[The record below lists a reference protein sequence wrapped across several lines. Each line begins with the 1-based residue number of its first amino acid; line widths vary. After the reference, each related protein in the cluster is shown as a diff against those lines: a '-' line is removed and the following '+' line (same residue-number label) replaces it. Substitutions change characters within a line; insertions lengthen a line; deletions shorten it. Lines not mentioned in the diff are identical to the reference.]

1 MNASDIP
8 MQTPLQRPDQ
18 QALPAKV
25 IVREVGPR
33 DGFQS
38 LSRVLSTDEKLAVI
52 KALIKAGVRR
62 METTAFVSPQ
72 AIPQLRDAAAVM
84 AQVPRGRMCY
94 AALVPNLTGTRAAL
108 AAGVN
113 ELVVVVSATDA
124 HNLANVR
131 RSVSDSL
138 NELKGICGAAH
149 VAGVSVTGAVAVAFG
164 CPYAGPVTLDD
175 LFRVVDAFC
184 THGTDAIMLADTV
197 GMASPLD
204 VTERV
209 AAVTARLGG
218 RELICHFHNNRG
230 VAMAN
235 LLAAL
240 QAGVTVFDT
249 AVGGIGGCPNVPRA
263 AGNLASEDVVFMLE
277 AMGVETGIDLALMI
291 DAARLL
297 EKTVG
302 VELPGQTMKSGA
314 IPNRSCGAGSGGA
327 TVHEV

>member
-1 MNASDIP
+1 MYASVS
-8 MQTPLQRPDQ
+8 MQTPFQRIDQ

-38 LSRVLSTDEKLAVI
+38 LAGVLSTAEKLAVI
-52 KALIKAGVRR
+52 NALIEAGVRR

-84 AQVPRGRMCY
+84 AQVPRGAMRH
-94 AALVPNLTGTRAAL
+94 AALVPNLTGARAAL
-108 AAGVN
+108 AAGVD
-113 ELVVVVSATDA
+113 ELVVVVSASDA
-124 HNLANVR
+124 HNRANVR
-131 RSVSDSL
+131 RSLSESL
-138 NELKGICGAAH
+138 KALKGICGAAH
-149 VAGVSVTGAVAVAFG
+149 TAGVSVTGAVAVAFG
-164 CPYAGPVTLDD
+164 CPYAGPVPLAE
-175 LFRVVDAFC
+175 LFEVVDAFC
-184 THGTDAIMLADTV
+184 THGANAIMLADTV
-197 GMASPLD
+197 GMATPLD

-209 AAVTARLGG
+209 AAVTARIAG